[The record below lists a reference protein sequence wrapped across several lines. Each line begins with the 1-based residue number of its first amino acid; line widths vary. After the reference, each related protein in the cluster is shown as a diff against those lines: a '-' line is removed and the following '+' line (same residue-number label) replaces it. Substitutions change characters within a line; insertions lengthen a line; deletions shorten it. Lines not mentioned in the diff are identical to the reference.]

1 VAFPSQLHSPA
12 NLHTDR
18 PEGIERGTFAPLRHP
33 IFLALLTAAFASNI
47 GTWMQDVGS
56 SWLMTSLAPNPVMV
70 SLIQTAVNL
79 PFFLLALIAGALA
92 DIADRRRI
100 LLFAQFWML
109 ASAGLLGVLTVL
121 HLVTPWTLLALSF
134 TLGLGAALG
143 GPGWQAIV
151 PELVERDEIRDAITL
166 NSVQYN
172 FARGVGPAIGGVV
185 VAAWGAG
192 AAFLANASSFVGVIA
207 VLLSWRRERKKSVLP
222 AERVIGAIRAGARYV
237 RYTPALRSVM
247 VRSFMFGIG
256 TSAMWAVLPLVARV
270 EFHLDAIGYGLL
282 VAFFGVGAATAGFVL
297 GRARHSL
304 SADRIANVGGLA
316 FATVNATIATT
327 HNVHILWL
335 ATFVAGGAWVA
346 ATTMYNSSAQ
356 MSLASW
362 VRGRALAMYLL
373 MLQGGLAIG
382 SVGWGYLASRVGIRN
397 SLDCAAIFILGFIVV
412 ALNFSLSGA
421 EHFDPKPWVHWDLP
435 VIREE
440 LDADRGP
447 VVITIEY
454 RIELPRA
461 GEFERAMHTLEAV
474 RRRDGAI
481 AWGIYSDVSDPTRY
495 LEWFMVETWGEHLRQ
510 HYRLT
515 ISDTDLE
522 NYIRSFH
529 VGPEPPVITHFV
541 APPLYRS

>member
-1 VAFPSQLHSPA
+1 VAFSHELSAPA
-12 NLHTDR
+12 NLRTDR
-18 PEGIERGTFAPLRHP
+18 SAETARGTFAPLRHP
-33 IFLALLTAAFASNI
+33 IFFALLTAAFASNI
-47 GTWMQDVGS
+47 GTWMQDVGA

-79 PFFLLALIAGALA
+79 PFFLLALVAGALA

-100 LLFAQFWML
+100 LLFAQYWML

-121 HLVTPWTLLALSF
+121 HLTTPWTLLALSF
-134 TLGLGAALG
+134 TVGLGSALG
-143 GPGWQAIV
+143 SPGWQAIV
-151 PELVERDEIRDAITL
+151 PELVDRDEIREAITL

-192 AAFLANASSFVGVIA
+192 VAFLANASSFIGVIA

-247 VRSFMFGIG
+247 VRSFLFAIG

-270 EFHLDAIGYGLL
+270 EFHLDATGYGLL
-282 VAFFGVGAATAGFVL
+282 VAFFGFGAALAGFML
-297 GRARHSL
+297 GRVRNLL
-304 SADRIANVGGLA
+304 SADRVANAGGLC
-316 FATVNATIATT
+316 FAGVNATIATT
-327 HNVHILWL
+327 HNVHLLWL
-335 ATFVAGGAWVA
+335 ATFVAGASWVA
-346 ATTMYNSSAQ
+346 STTMYNSSAQ
-356 MSLASW
+356 MTLASW
-362 VRGRALAMYLL
+362 VRARALAMYLL

-382 SVGWGYLASRVGIRN
+382 SVGWGYLASRVGVRN
-397 SLDCAAIFILGFIVV
+397 SLDCAAVLLLVFVV
-412 ALNFSLSGA
+412 AAQFYSLSSA
-421 EHFDPKPWVHWDLP
+421 DRFDPKPWVHWDLP
-435 VIREE
+435 VMREE
-440 LDADRGP
+440 LDPERGP
-447 VVITIEY
+447 VLITIEY

-461 GEFERAMHTLEAV
+461 GEFERAMHTLETV
-474 RRRDGAI
+474 RRRDGAV
-481 AWGIYSDVSDPTRY
+481 AWGLYADISDPARY
-495 LEWFMVETWGEHLRQ
+495 VESFMVETWGEHLRQ

-529 VGPEPPVITHFV
+529 VGPEPPLITHFV
-541 APPLYRS
+541 APLPYR

>member
-1 VAFPSQLHSPA
+1 M
-12 NLHTDR
+12 
-18 PEGIERGTFAPLRHP
+18 FAPLRHP
-33 IFLALLTAAFASNI
+33 IYLALLTTAFASNI

-100 LLFAQFWML
+100 LLFAQYWML

-134 TLGLGAALG
+134 TLGLGSALG
-143 GPGWQAIV
+143 SPGWQAIL
-151 PELVERDEIRDAITL
+151 PELVERDEIREAITL

-172 FARGVGPAIGGVV
+172 VARGIGPAIGGVV

-192 AAFLANASSFVGVIA
+192 VAFLANASSFLGVIG
-207 VLLSWRRERKKSVLP
+207 VLLSWRREAKKSVLP

-247 VRSFMFGIG
+247 IRSFLFGIG

-270 EFHLDAIGYGLL
+270 EFHLDATGYGLL
-282 VAFFGVGAATAGFVL
+282 VAFFGVGAAVAGFTL
-297 GRARHSL
+297 TRIRHLL
-304 SADRIANVGGLA
+304 SADRVANFGGLG
-316 FATVNATIATT
+316 FAAVNAAIATT
-327 HNVHILWL
+327 HNVHVLWL
-335 ATFVAGGAWVA
+335 ATFVAGGAWVSS
-346 ATTMYNSSAQ
+346 TTMYNSSAQ

-382 SVGWGYLASRVGIRN
+382 SLGWGYLAARIGIRN
-397 SLDCAAIFILGFIVV
+397 ALEINALFMLVAILAALY
-412 ALNFSLSGA
+412 FSLSSA
-421 EHFDPKPWVHWDLP
+421 ENFDPKPWVHWDLP
-435 VIREE
+435 VIHEE
-440 LDADRGP
+440 LDSERGP

-461 GEFERAMHTLEAV
+461 GEFERAMHMLETI

-481 AWGIYSDVSDPTRY
+481 AWGIYSDVSEPTRY
-495 LEWFMVETWGEHLRQ
+495 LESFMVETWGEHLRQ

-522 NYIRSFH
+522 TYIRSFH
-529 VGPEPPVITHFV
+529 VGPEPPVTTHFV
-541 APPLYRS
+541 APPPFRA

>member
-1 VAFPSQLHSPA
+1 MAFSHELSAPA
-12 NLHTDR
+12 DLHTDR
-18 PEGIERGTFAPLRHP
+18 PAPIARGAFAPLRHP
-33 IFLALLTAAFASNI
+33 IYLALLTAAFASNI
-47 GTWMQDVGS
+47 GTWMQDVGA

-100 LLFAQFWML
+100 LLFAQVWML

-121 HLVTPWTLLALSF
+121 HLTTPWTLLALSF
-134 TLGLGAALG
+134 TLGLGSALG
-143 GPGWQAIV
+143 SPGWQAIV
-151 PELVERDEIRDAITL
+151 PELVERDEIREAITL

-192 AAFLANASSFVGVIA
+192 IAFLANASSFIGVIG

-222 AERVIGAIRAGARYV
+222 AERVIGAVRAGARYV

-247 VRSFMFGIG
+247 VRSFMFAFG

-270 EFHLDAIGYGLL
+270 EFHLDATGYGIL
-282 VAFFGVGAATAGFVL
+282 VAFFGFGAAISGFLL
-297 GRARHSL
+297 GRVRNLFS
-304 SADRIANVGGLA
+304 SDRVANAGGLG
-316 FATVNATIATT
+316 FAAVNATIATT
-327 HNVHILWL
+327 HNVHMLWI
-335 ATFVAGGAWVA
+335 ATFVAGGSWVA

-362 VRGRALAMYLL
+362 VRARALAMYLL

-397 SLDCAAIFILGFIVV
+397 SLDCAAALMLLFV
-412 ALNFSLSGA
+412 AAAQFYSLSGA
-421 EHFDPKPWVHWDLP
+421 DHFDPKPWVHWDLP

-440 LDADRGP
+440 LDPERGP
-447 VVITIEY
+447 VVITTEY
-454 RIELPRA
+454 RVELPRA
-461 GEFERAMHTLEAV
+461 GEFERAMRTMEKV

-481 AWGIYSDVSDPTRY
+481 AWGIYADVTDPSRY

-515 ISDTDLE
+515 ISDSDLE